1 MVLLYPLFFVLPDSA
16 VMYCL
21 KFSVLIISF
30 FCFFL
35 YYTFEEETIKT
46 LKEIFYCK
54 PAEVEKPRD
63 DSLYEELRNSD

>member
-1 MVLLYPLFFVLPDSA
+1 MVLLYPLLFVLPDSA

-35 YYTFEEETIKT
+35 YYTLEEETIKT
-46 LKEIFYCK
+46 FKEIFCCK
-54 PAEVEKPRD
+54 SVEVENPR
-63 DSLYEELRNSD
+63 